1 MATVTYHQ
9 GNSVMDTGPY
19 PGVRVRSSKLFFCS
33 TGAPSELFEV
43 L

>member
-9 GNSVMDTGPY
+9 GNTVMDIGPY
-19 PGVRVRSSKLFFCS
+19 PGVRVRSSKLFFCD

>member
-9 GNSVMDTGPY
+9 GNTVMDIGPY
-19 PGVRVRSSKLFFCS
+19 PGVRSSKLFFCG